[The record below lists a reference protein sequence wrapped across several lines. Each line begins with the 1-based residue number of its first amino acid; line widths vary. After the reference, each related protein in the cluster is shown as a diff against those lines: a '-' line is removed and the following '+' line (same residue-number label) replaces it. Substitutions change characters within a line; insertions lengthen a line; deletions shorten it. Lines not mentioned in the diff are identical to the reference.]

1 MAVINTIA
9 KELHMK
15 PNDLL
20 KESLKNYL
28 EQRISKIEADL
39 FLIVKKY
46 GVKDVFELDDKIK
59 KGLISENQ
67 AYDDYFMLDNLQA
80 EYEKLKKILEKI

>member
-46 GVKDVFELDDKIK
+46 GVKDVFEFDDKIK